1 MREVTTLA
9 ALVALSLATPS
20 YADPPRPATPPVV
33 DAPAIERVSFADAV
47 ARALRANPGIA
58 SAFAQV
64 RRAEALVTQARAG
77 VLPTVTA
84 NAVYTRLDADRTLND
99 RVISGADQL
108 SANAQVSVPVV
119 ALRAWTAMGRAGL
132 QVDAARATADD
143 ARRVVA
149 VAAAR
154 AYLAVSSQ
162 HRIVATTERA
172 LANATEHRDFA
183 RARFDG
189 GIGNRVDF
197 VRASQEVASITATRA
212 AQRAALSRMQEALGV
227 LLGSDAPIDAVDDID
242 TPTLPP
248 LDRALNETRTRSD
261 VRATAARAAVADRA
275 VRDLWAEYT
284 PTLAAVFQP
293 FYQNPA
299 TLTQPITGWQA
310 QVVFSWVL
318 FDGGAR
324 YGVARERAALRDDAR
339 AQVEAATRQARSE
352 VRAAFAA
359 IREADEAAD
368 ASHEASRLADEALEL
383 ADTAYRA
390 GATSNLE
397 VVDAQRRARD
407 ARAAANSADDN
418 AREAR
423 LNLLIASGS
432 FP

>member
-1 MREVTTLA
+1 MREVATLA
-9 ALVALSLATPS
+9 ALLALSLPS
-20 YADPPRPATPPVV
+20 PAYADPPRVAE
-33 DAPAIERVSFADAV
+33 APAMARVSFSDAV
-47 ARALRANPGIA
+47 ARALRANPGVA
-58 SAFAQV
+58 SALAQV

-77 VLPTVTA
+77 LLPTVTA

-99 RVISGADQL
+99 RVIAGADQL

-119 ALRAWTAMGRAGL
+119 ALRAWTALGRAGL

-143 ARRVVA
+143 ARRIVA
-149 VAAAR
+149 AAAAR

-162 HRIVATTERA
+162 HRVVATTERA

-189 GIGNRVDF
+189 GIGNRVDV
-197 VRASQEVASITATRA
+197 VRASQDVASITATRA
-212 AQRAALSRMQEALGV
+212 TQRAALSRMQEALGV
-227 LLGSDAPIDAVDDID
+227 LLGSDAPVDAVDDIE

-248 LDRALNETRTRSD
+248 LDRALSETRTRSD
-261 VRATAARAAVADRA
+261 VRATSARAAAAERA
-275 VRDLWAEYT
+275 ARDMWAEYT

-299 TLTQPITGWQA
+299 TLTQPVTGWQA

-324 YGVARERAALRDDAR
+324 YGVARERAALRDDAL
-339 AQVEAATRQARSE
+339 AQVEAATRQARAE
-352 VRAAFAA
+352 VRAAFAT
-359 IREADEAAD
+359 IREADAAAD
-368 ASHEASRLADEALEL
+368 ASREASTLADEALDL
-383 ADTAYRA
+383 ANTAYRA

-397 VVDAQRRARD
+397 VIDALRRARD

-423 LNLLIASGS
+423 LNLLIAAGR